1 MKQATIKDIA
11 KAAGVSITTVSRALN
26 GNYPVSLE
34 VQQRVR
40 RAVQELGYRPNAV
53 ARSLRSN
60 RTNLIALVVPD
71 LSNLFFMEAA
81 KGLEREIAADGYN
94 LVVAGSD
101 GRAEKERHLL
111 ESLLERRIDGLVI
124 ASSDS
129 KSDSIRRFMELH
141 VPVVQIDRILE
152 GLETNQ
158 VGWDNIDASRRITQ
172 VLIDAGHTDIGIVNV
187 SLKNRNGQ
195 GRYHGFVQAMEENGL
210 AIEEDWVSPSNFD
223 GDSAYAWVRELLA
236 RPDRPTALFCA
247 NNIVLSGTLKAC
259 AERDLHIGR
268 DISLVSFGMVESY
281 FGLRITCMYQDSC
294 EMGRQAGKLLH
305 QLLSAGAG
313 HGCTRVRLEAELRQG
328 GSVCS
333 LRGW

>member
-26 GNYPVSLE
+26 GNYPVSVE

-40 RAVQELGYRPNAV
+40 KAVRELGYQPNAV

-71 LSNLFFMEAA
+71 LSNMFFMEAA

-101 GRAEKERHLL
+101 GKAEKERHLL
-111 ESLLERRIDGLVI
+111 ESLLEKRIDALVI

-129 KSDSIRRFMELH
+129 RLDSIQRFLELR
-141 VPVVQIDRILE
+141 VPVVQIDRVLD
-152 GLETNQ
+152 GLKTNQ
-158 VGWDNIDASRRITQ
+158 VGWDNLAASRQITQ
-172 VLIDAGHTDIGIVNV
+172 ELIDAGHTDIGIVNV
-187 SLKNRNGQ
+187 SLQNRNGQ
-195 GRYHGFVQAMEENGL
+195 ERYHGFLQAMEQNRL
-210 AIEEDWVSPSNFD
+210 AVEEEWVSPSNFD
-223 GDSAYAWVRELLA
+223 SDTAYAWVRRLLS
-236 RPDRPTALFCA
+236 RPYRPTALFCA

-259 AERDLHIGR
+259 AELGLRIGK

-281 FGLRITCMYQDSC
+281 YGLNITCMYQDSC
-294 EMGRQAGKLLH
+294 EMGRQAGHLLR
-305 QLLSAGAG
+305 QLLQSADA
-313 HGCTRVRLEAELRQG
+313 GCTKVCLEAPLRRG
-328 GSVCS
+328 DSV
-333 LRGW
+333 LLIPK

>member
-11 KAAGVSITTVSRALN
+11 KAASVSITTVSRALN
-26 GNYPVSLE
+26 GNYPVSAE

-40 RAVQELGYRPNAV
+40 KAVRELGYRPNAV

-101 GRAEKERHLL
+101 GKAEKERQLL
-111 ESLLERRIDGLVI
+111 ESLLEKRIDALVI

-129 KSDSIRRFMELH
+129 KIDSIQRFLELR
-141 VPVVQIDRILE
+141 VPVVQIDRVLD

-158 VGWDNIDASRRITQ
+158 VGWDNNEASRRITRE
-172 VLIDAGHTDIGIVNV
+172 LIDAGHTEIGIVNV

-195 GRYHGFVQAMEENGL
+195 ERYHGFMQAMEESGL
-210 AIEEDWVSPSNFD
+210 PVEEEWVSPSNFD
-223 GDSAYAWVRELLA
+223 AESAYKWVRGLLA
-236 RPDRPTALFCA
+236 CPDHPTALFCA

-259 AERDLHIGR
+259 AELGLQIGR
-268 DISLVSFGMVESY
+268 DISLVSFGMVDSY
-281 FGLRITCMYQDSC
+281 FGLRVTCMYQDSC
-294 EMGRQAGKLLH
+294 EMGHQAGLLLR
-305 QLLSAGAG
+305 QLLQSADC
-313 HGCTRVRLEAELRQG
+313 GCTRVQLDAPL
-328 GSVCS
+328 
-333 LRGW
+333 LRGDSVRNMHE